1 MDRIARILM
10 LGWSAEQIEEM
21 EGELCLIPD
30 LQISIIRLPSEFG
43 LAAVLRSQIQL
54 QRPDFFLYMAGGDL
68 EQELRELSE
77 VPGPVRPSSAV
88 LITAEPL
95 EDLHLIRLAMN
106 AGFRDFLSKDEV
118 HKRLANLF
126 RALVKERRSTL
137 EVKNRIVA
145 FISPKGGSG
154 CSTVAASVGHVLHAE
169 LNQKTLLLD
178 LDYQFGTQYLFHDI
192 EPSKGLKEALEQ
204 VDSLDAMA
212 LRAYLY
218 ATSGGVDVLGV
229 TPSQMLIPGEIEPE
243 RLIRLL
249 DLLNGQ
255 YDNVIIDMPNQID
268 ALYGAIIERVTSAVM
283 VVRQDLAS
291 VRHGTKLI
299 DLLEKELDLPRNVI
313 SLVINA
319 HDSEKAI
326 TKSEIESLLGVHL
339 IGVIPSDTELL
350 PISND
355 LGMPLGLRGPKS
367 EVYRSISKIAEVAV
381 GYEPVASKEGSAV
394 HRLLRGLGV
403 SR

>member
-43 LAAVLRSQIQL
+43 LSAVLRSQLQL
-54 QRPDFFLYMAGGDL
+54 QRPDFFLYSAGSDI
-68 EQELRELSE
+68 EQELKELTE
-77 VPGPVRPSSAV
+77 IPGPVRPSSAV

-95 EDLHLIRLAMN
+95 QDLDLMRLAMQ
-106 AGFRDFLSKDEV
+106 AGFREFLSKDEV
-118 HKRLANLF
+118 HTRLAHLF
-126 RALVKERRSTL
+126 RALIKERRATL

-154 CSTVAASVGHVLHAE
+154 CSTVAASVAHA
-169 LNQKTLLLD
+169 LQTGLSQKTLLLD
-178 LDYQFGTQYLFHDI
+178 LDYQFGTQYLLHDI

-218 ATSGGVDVLGV
+218 TTSGGVDVLGV
-229 TPSQMLIPGEIEPE
+229 TPSQLLLPGEIEPE

-268 ALYGAIIERVTSAVM
+268 ALYGAIIERVTSAVLI
-283 VVRQDLAS
+283 VRQDLAS
-291 VRHGTKLI
+291 IRHGSKLI
-299 DLLEKELDLPRNVI
+299 DILEKELDLPRNVI
-313 SLVINA
+313 SLVVNA
-319 HDSEKAI
+319 HDPDKAI
-326 TKSEIESLLGVHL
+326 TVREIENLLDLHL
-339 IGVIPSDTELL
+339 IGVIPLDQESMTM
-350 PISND
+350 SSD
-355 LGMPLGLRGPKS
+355 LGVPVGIHAPGS
-367 EVYRSISKIAEVAV
+367 EAYKKIARIAEAAV
-381 GYEPVASKEGSAV
+381 GHESVGLKSGSFV
-394 HRLLRGLGV
+394 LRLLNRLGV

>member
-43 LAAVLRSQIQL
+43 LAAVLRSQLQL
-54 QRPDFFLYMAGGDL
+54 QRPDFFLYMAGSDV
-68 EQELRELSE
+68 EQELKELAE

-88 LITAEPL
+88 LITAETL
-95 EDLHLIRLAMN
+95 EDVHLIRLAMH

-118 HKRLANLF
+118 HIRLANLF
-126 RALVKERRSTL
+126 RALIKERRATL

-154 CSTVAASVGHVLHAE
+154 CSTVAASVGHALQNG

-178 LDYQFGTQYLFHDI
+178 LDCQFGTQYLFHGI

-218 ATSGGVDVLGV
+218 TTSGGVDVLGV
-229 TPSQMLIPGEIEPE
+229 TPSQMLISGEIEPE

-268 ALYGAIIERVTSAVM
+268 ALFGAIIERVTSAVL

-291 VRHGTKLI
+291 VRHGAKLI
-299 DLLEKELDLPRNVI
+299 DILEKELDLPRNVI
-313 SLVINA
+313 SLVVNA
-319 HDSEKAI
+319 HDPEKAI
-326 TKSEIESLLGVHL
+326 TVGEIEHLLGLHL
-339 IGVIPSDTELL
+339 IGVIPFDSESL
-350 PISND
+350 PMSND
-355 LGMPLGLRGPKS
+355 LGVPVGLHAPAS
-367 EVYRSISKIAEVAV
+367 EAYRNMTRIAEAAV
-381 GYEPVASKEGSAV
+381 GHESVGAEGGNV
-394 HRLLRGLGV
+394 VLRFLRGLRV

>member
-1 MDRIARILM
+1 MDRIAKILM

-43 LAAVLRSQIQL
+43 LSTVLRSQLQL
-54 QRPDFFLYMAGGDL
+54 QRPDFFLYAAGSDL
-68 EQELRELSE
+68 EQELEDLTE

-88 LITAEPL
+88 LITSESL
-95 EDLHLIRLAMN
+95 EDFDQIRLAMR

-118 HKRLANLF
+118 HNKLATLF
-126 RALVKERRSTL
+126 RALIKERRATL

-154 CSTVAASVGHVLHAE
+154 CSTVAASVAHALQTA

-192 EPSKGLKEALEQ
+192 EPTKGLKEALEQ

-218 ATSGGVDVLGV
+218 STVGGVDVLGV

-249 DLLNGQ
+249 DLINGQ

-268 ALYGAIIERVTSAVM
+268 ALYGAIIERVTSAVL

-291 VRHGTKLI
+291 VRHSAKLI
-299 DLLEKELDLPRNVI
+299 DILEKELDLPRNVI
-313 SLVINA
+313 SLVVNG
-319 HDSEKAI
+319 HDPEKPISA
-326 TKSEIESLLGVHL
+326 SEIGTILNLHL
-339 IGVIPSDTELL
+339 IGTIPLDEESL
-350 PISND
+350 PMSND
-355 LGMPLGLRGPKS
+355 LGIPVGLHAPKS
-367 EVYRSISKIAEVAV
+367 EAYKNITRIAEAAV
-381 GYEPVASKEGSAV
+381 GHETAPVEDGNLV
-394 HRLLRGLGV
+394 RRLLRGMGV

>member
-43 LAAVLRSQIQL
+43 LAAVLRSQLQL
-54 QRPDFFLYMAGGDL
+54 QRPDFFLYMAGSDV
-68 EQELRELSE
+68 EQELKELAE

-88 LITAEPL
+88 LITAETL
-95 EDLHLIRLAMN
+95 EDVHLIRLAMH

-118 HKRLANLF
+118 HIRLANLF
-126 RALVKERRSTL
+126 RALIKERRATL

-154 CSTVAASVGHVLHAE
+154 CSTVAASVGHALQNG

-178 LDYQFGTQYLFHDI
+178 LDCQFGTQYLFHGI

-218 ATSGGVDVLGV
+218 TTSGGVDVLGV
-229 TPSQMLIPGEIEPE
+229 TPSQMLISGEIEPE

-268 ALYGAIIERVTSAVM
+268 ALFGAIIERVTSAVL

-291 VRHGTKLI
+291 VRHGAKLI
-299 DLLEKELDLPRNVI
+299 DILEKELDLPRNVI
-313 SLVINA
+313 SLVVNA
-319 HDSEKAI
+319 HDPEKTI
-326 TKSEIESLLGVHL
+326 TVGEIEHLLGLHL
-339 IGVIPSDTELL
+339 IGVIPFDSESL
-350 PISND
+350 PMSND
-355 LGMPLGLRGPKS
+355 LGVPVGLHAPAS
-367 EVYRSISKIAEVAV
+367 EAYRNMTRIAEAAV
-381 GYEPVASKEGSAV
+381 GHESVGAEDGNV
-394 HRLLRGLGV
+394 VLRFLRGLRV

>member
-77 VPGPVRPSSAV
+77 VPGPVRPSSAI
-88 LITAEPL
+88 LITGEPL
-95 EDLHLIRLAMN
+95 EDCELMRLAMQ

-118 HKRLANLF
+118 HNQLANLF
-126 RALVKERRSTL
+126 RALIKERRATL

-154 CSTVAASVGHVLHAE
+154 CSTVAATVAHALQSG

-178 LDYQFGTQYLFHDI
+178 LDYQFGTQYLSHDI

-229 TPSQMLIPGEIEPE
+229 TPSQMLIPGEIDPE

-299 DLLEKELDLPRNVI
+299 DILEKELDLPRNVI

-326 TKSEIESLLGVHL
+326 TKDEIESLLGIHL
-339 IGVIPSDTELL
+339 IGVIPSDTDLL

-355 LGMPLGLRGPKS
+355 LGMPLGLRAPKS
-367 EVYRSISKIAEVAV
+367 EAYRSIAQIAEAAV
-381 GYEPVASKEGSAV
+381 GYEPVGSKDKSLIL
-394 HRLLRGLGV
+394 RLLRGLGGK
-403 SR
+403 R

>member
-1 MDRIARILM
+1 MDRIAKILM

-43 LAAVLRSQIQL
+43 LSAVLRSQLQL
-54 QRPDFFLYMAGGDL
+54 QRPDFFLYAAGSDL
-68 EQELRELSE
+68 EQELKELTE

-88 LITAEPL
+88 LITSETL
-95 EDLHLIRLAMN
+95 EDFDLIRLAMR

-118 HKRLANLF
+118 HNKLATLF
-126 RALVKERRSTL
+126 RALIKERRATL

-154 CSTVAASVGHVLHAE
+154 CSTVAASVAHALQTA

-192 EPSKGLKEALEQ
+192 EPTKGLKEALEQ

-218 ATSGGVDVLGV
+218 STVGGVDVLGV

-249 DLLNGQ
+249 DLINGQ

-268 ALYGAIIERVTSAVM
+268 ALYGAIIERVTSAVL

-291 VRHGTKLI
+291 VRHSAKLI
-299 DLLEKELDLPRNVI
+299 DILEKELDLPRNVI
-313 SLVINA
+313 SLVVNA
-319 HDSEKAI
+319 HDPEKPISA
-326 TKSEIESLLGVHL
+326 SEIETILNLHL
-339 IGVIPSDTELL
+339 IGTIPLDEESL
-350 PISND
+350 PMSND
-355 LGMPLGLRGPKS
+355 LGIPVGLHAPKS
-367 EVYRSISKIAEVAV
+367 EAYKNITRIAEAAV
-381 GYEPVASKEGSAV
+381 GHESAEV
-394 HRLLRGLGV
+394 EDGNLVRRLLRGMGV

>member
-43 LAAVLRSQIQL
+43 LAVVLRSQLQL
-54 QRPDFFLYMAGGDL
+54 QRPDFFLYMAGSDV
-68 EQELRELSE
+68 EQELKELAE

-95 EDLHLIRLAMN
+95 EDIHLIRLAMQ

-118 HKRLANLF
+118 HNRLANLF
-126 RALVKERRSTL
+126 RALIKERRATL

-145 FISPKGGSG
+145 FISPKGGAG
-154 CSTVAASVGHVLHAE
+154 CSTVAASVAHALQNG

-178 LDYQFGTQYLFHDI
+178 LDCQFGTQYLFHGI

-212 LRAYLY
+212 LRAYLHT
-218 ATSGGVDVLGV
+218 TSGGVDVLGV

-243 RLIRLL
+243 RLVRLL

-268 ALYGAIIERVTSAVM
+268 ALFGAIIERVTSALL

-291 VRHGTKLI
+291 VRHGAKLI
-299 DLLEKELDLPRNVI
+299 DILEKELDLPRNVI
-313 SLVINA
+313 SLVVNA
-319 HDSEKAI
+319 HDPEKAI
-326 TKSEIESLLGVHL
+326 TAGEIEHLLGLHL
-339 IGVIPSDTELL
+339 IGVIPFDSESL
-350 PISND
+350 PMSND
-355 LGMPLGLRGPKS
+355 LGVPVGLHAPASVAHRNITRIAEAAVGHESVGPKDGN
-367 EVYRSISKIAEVAV
+367 VVLRF
-381 GYEPVASKEGSAV
+381 
-394 HRLLRGLGV
+394 LRGLRV

>member
-43 LAAVLRSQIQL
+43 LAAVLRSQLQL
-54 QRPDFFLYMAGGDL
+54 QRPDFFLYMAGGDV
-68 EQELRELSE
+68 EQELKELAE
-77 VPGPVRPSSAV
+77 VPGPVRPSSAI
-88 LITAEPL
+88 LITGEPL
-95 EDLHLIRLAMN
+95 EDFHLIRLAMH
-106 AGFRDFLSKDEV
+106 AGFRDFLSKEEV
-118 HKRLANLF
+118 HIRLANLF
-126 RALVKERRSTL
+126 RALIKERRATL

-154 CSTVAASVGHVLHAE
+154 CSTVAASVGHALQTG

-218 ATSGGVDVLGV
+218 TTSGGVDVLGV
-229 TPSQMLIPGEIEPE
+229 TPSQMLISGEIEPE

-268 ALYGAIIERVTSAVM
+268 ALFGAIIERVTSAVL

-291 VRHGTKLI
+291 VRHGAKLI
-299 DLLEKELDLPRNVI
+299 DILEKELDLPRNVI
-313 SLVINA
+313 SLVVNA
-319 HDSEKAI
+319 HDPEKTI
-326 TKSEIESLLGVHL
+326 TVGEIEHLLGLHL
-339 IGVIPSDTELL
+339 IGVIPFDSESL
-350 PISND
+350 PMSND
-355 LGMPLGLRGPKS
+355 LGVPVGLHAPAS
-367 EVYRSISKIAEVAV
+367 EAYRNMTRIAEAAV
-381 GYEPVASKEGSAV
+381 GHESVDPNGGNVV
-394 HRLLRGLGV
+394 VRFLRGLGA